1 MRQQAPGDKGAL
13 FRPGGKLI
21 KLDSPAMSKV
31 KIIQNKALKNV
42 NQDAKT
48 PSSGSPL
55 FENISEH
62 TVDEEPDNR

>member
-1 MRQQAPGDKGAL
+1 
-13 FRPGGKLI
+13 
-21 KLDSPAMSKV
+21 MSKV

-55 FENISEH
+55 FENFSEH